1 MARPPR
7 LLVVTPVFNEVAH
20 LSSLLP
26 YRANVQLT
34 MEVIEGNNPFYQV
47 DKLRQLAGATLNL
60 GQTVG
65 SVLGGLL

>member
-1 MARPPR
+1 
-7 LLVVTPVFNEVAH
+7 
-20 LSSLLP
+20 
-26 YRANVQLT
+26 
-34 MEVIEGNNPFYQV
+34 MEVIEGNNPFYQI